1 MPAKLE
7 KCRRYSL
14 NAILG
19 VQHLFAM
26 MGSNILV
33 PIITGLRPSISLVS
47 AGIGTTCFHFLAK
60 RKVPVFLGSSFS
72 FVSAMLA
79 IADLGAKRGWTH
91 DEVIG
96 RQMVGVIMSGILYFL
111 FALIAFL
118 AGAERVKKLFP
129 PVVVGPIIVVIGM
142 TLAPTVI
149 KSNIVDQYTPDAT
162 GHANMKDYEAWTI
175 ALVTALV
182 IVIVAIFAKGIFKVF
197 PVLFG
202 IVAGYIVS
210 AAFQVI
216 DYSKITD
223 EYWILFQPEAF
234 KQTFGFYKHLGWDWS
249 VVLMIAPI
257 SIVTFMEHL
266 GDITTNGAVCGQNFM
281 ADPGLHCTLF
291 GDGVAVCIA
300 GFLGGPPVTTYGE
313 NTGVLALTKNYNPK
327 VILIAAIYSL
337 CLGIISKFGGIL
349 ASVPGPVIGGASMIM
364 FGMIASM
371 GLKVLVD
378 NNVDFSLTKN
388 MMITALI
395 LVIGLGFSGGGV
407 NAHIKDVQ
415 ISPLAIA
422 TVAGIILNLILPARQ
437 TLLSRNDTK
446 DGDQVDSED
455 KGLDQ
460 PIDELDS
467 SVQNTSEKSHSESNT
482 STSDVEVITEM
493 KEPIDEVV
501 TSESSSESVEEV

>member
-1 MPAKLE
+1 MPGKWE
-7 KCRRYSL
+7 KCRHYSL

-47 AGIGTTCFHFLAK
+47 AGIGTIVFHFLAK

-72 FVSAMLA
+72 FVSAMLS
-79 IADLGAKRGWTH
+79 IADMGAKKGWSH

-96 RQMVGVIMSGILYFL
+96 RQIMGVIMSGVLYFV

-118 AGAERVKKLFP
+118 VGPQRVKKLFP

-162 GHANMKDYEAWTI
+162 GHANMKDYESWTI
-175 ALVTALV
+175 ALITALV
-182 IVIVAIFAKGIFKVF
+182 IIVVAIFAKGIFKVF

-202 IVAGYIVS
+202 IVAGYIV
-210 AAFQVI
+210 AACFQVI

-234 KQTFGFYKHLGWDWS
+234 KATFGFYKHLAWDWS
-249 VVLMIAPI
+249 VVLSLAPI

-266 GDITTNGAVCGQNFM
+266 GDITTNGAVCGKNFM

-291 GDGVAVCIA
+291 GDGVALIIA

-313 NTGVLALTKNYNPK
+313 NTGVLALTQNYNPK
-327 VILIAAIYSL
+327 VLLIAAIYSL

-378 NNVDFSLTKN
+378 AQVDFSLTKN

-395 LVIGLGFSGGGV
+395 LVIGLGFTGGNV
-407 NAHIKDVQ
+407 NAHVKDVQ

-422 TVAGIILNLILPARQ
+422 TIAGILLNLILPGRK
-437 TLLSRNDTK
+437 TLLSRNDEK
-446 DGDQVDSED
+446 EGEPVDSDPTDGTSEVRIEKPSD
-455 KGLDQ
+455 S
-460 PIDELDS
+460 DS
-467 SVQNTSEKSHSESNT
+467 SV
-482 STSDVEVITEM
+482 EVVTEM
-493 KEPIDEVV
+493 KEPLEEVD
-501 TSESSSESVEEV
+501 TSSSSSDSVNEA